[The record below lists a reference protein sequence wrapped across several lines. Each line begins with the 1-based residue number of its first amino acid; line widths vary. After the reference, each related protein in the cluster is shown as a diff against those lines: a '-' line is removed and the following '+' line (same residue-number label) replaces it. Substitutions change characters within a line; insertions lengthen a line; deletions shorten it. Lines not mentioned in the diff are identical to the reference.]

1 MASGSQRDRRGRT
14 AKAAALGEEEV
25 RRVNWGNRGSKVAQ
39 RGLALRT
46 NHRRAEIDL
55 FIGLE

>member
-1 MASGSQRDRRGRT
+1 MASGSQRGSARADSE
-14 AKAAALGEEEV
+14 AAALGEEEV

-39 RGLALRT
+39 RGLALP
-46 NHRRAEIDL
+46 RRAEIDL

>member
-39 RGLALRT
+39 RGLA
-46 NHRRAEIDL
+46 RAEIDL

>member
-39 RGLALRT
+39 RGGSHFA
-46 NHRRAEIDL
+46 RRAEIDL